1 MPAVLMLGKSVF
13 EHLPPS
19 MGSIFIRMC
28 GATQLAKYEKRCDL
42 TLSAFAL
49 PFQKLPRPYKGSQ
62 NTVVSIKGSKI

>member
-1 MPAVLMLGKSVF
+1 
-13 EHLPPS
+13 